1 MIFDKKYD
9 IIKIV
14 CFKFDVYTER
24 TDKHLR
30 KYNIPVFVPHKGC
43 PFDCVF
49 CNQNRITGKI
59 KPVTP
64 DEVTQTIEEYL
75 LTIPESN
82 REAEVAFFGGSFTGI
97 PVEEQNALMER
108 VSPYIED
115 GRIDGIRLSTRPD
128 YIDEDILVNLKK
140 YGVTTIELGVQ
151 SMVDSVLK
159 ASNRG
164 HSAKQAQNASKLIK
178 QYGFSL
184 GLQMMTGLPSD
195 TDEKA
200 IETAR
205 RIIELKPDCV
215 RIYPT
220 LTIKDTYLEK
230 MYKDGRYKPQTL
242 EEAVKLAKELLIMFE
257 NADINVIRVGLQ
269 TTDEINS
276 GASVVAGPF
285 HSSFRELVESE
296 IYYDIISEQIKN
308 HSGRAD
314 IFVNPSEVS
323 KATGNKKNNVKRI
336 KENFNVDIKI
346 KSDNKLNKREVRY
359 VCC

>member
-1 MIFDKKYD
+1 MSVTHSNISIF
-9 IIKIV
+9 V
-14 CFKFDVYTER
+14 T
-24 TDKHLR
+24 HL
-30 KYNIPVFVPHKGC
+30 GC
-43 PFDCVF
+43 PNCCSF
-49 CNQNRITGKI
+49 CNQRHIAGNYSL
-59 KPVTP
+59 P
-64 DEVTQTIEEYL
+64 DEIAVDSAVLSAQK
-75 LTIPESN
+75 SN
-82 REAEVAFFGGSFTGI
+82 KYNPKTTEIAFFGGSFT
-97 PVEEQNALMER
+97 A
-108 VSPYIED
+108 
-115 GRIDGIRLSTRPD
+115 IDKNYMISLLEAAHKHIKSGAVYGIRISTRPD
-128 YIDEDILVNLKK
+128 AIDDEVLTILKN
-140 YGVTTIELGVQ
+140 YGVTTIELGAQ
-151 SMVDSVLK
+151 SMDDTVL
-159 ASNRG
+159 SENMRG
-164 HSAKQAQNASKLIK
+164 HTSKQVEDASKLIK
-178 QYGFSL
+178 SYGFSL
-184 GLQMMTGLPSD
+184 GLQMMTGLYGSC
-195 TDEKA
+195 DELDIA
-200 IETAR
+200 TAEK
-205 RIIELKPDCV
+205 IIALKPDCV

-308 HSGRAD
+308 HGGRGD

-346 KSDNKLNKREVRY
+346 KPDNKLNKREVRY